1 MSEID
6 FPIESWLLERPL
18 YEPIEISA
26 GIEKAIQAI
35 LLFEK
40 AMDCYCP
47 ACKLSATFRGVIS
60 VATEKKF
67 QEEFLISTASF
78 KRAMGASIVQSS
90 PWKLP
95 VFSKTIVCTRAQHF
109 VYFHFIS
116 ENNTIIKIGQYPS
129 LADLAIGNTKRYK
142 EVLGVERLKE
152 LNKAI
157 GLAAHGVGIGSY
169 VYLRRIFES
178 LIEEARQQAKNDVS
192 WDEENYQKKR
202 MKEKIPLLENFLP
215 QFILDHPELYG
226 ILSLGIHELTEEQCL
241 ANFEAL
247 KQAILVIAD
256 ERLHNIE
263 RKKRYSEASQAVKS
277 ASTKVADQKL
287 S

>member
-1 MSEID
+1 MIKEN
-6 FPIESWLLERPL
+6 FPIESWLLQLPL
-18 YEPIEISA
+18 YKPVTIDT
-26 GIEKAIQAI
+26 GIETAIQAI
-35 LLFEK
+35 LLYK
-40 AMDCYCP
+40 QTMDSFCP
-47 ACKLSATFRGVIS
+47 ECQQSATFRAEIS
-60 VATEKKF
+60 ESSKKLINDEILKKSIVAPVKNTG
-67 QEEFLISTASF
+67 SSF
-78 KRAMGASIVQSS
+78 KKSN

-95 VFSKTIVCTRAQHF
+95 TFSKTIVCTRAQHF
-109 VYFHFIS
+109 VHFHFIS

-129 LADLAIGNTKRYK
+129 LADLAIGNTKKYK

-152 LNKAI
+152 LNKAM
-157 GLAAHGVGIGSY
+157 GLAAHGIGIGSY

-178 LIEEARQQAKNDVS
+178 LIEEARQQAKNDVN

-215 QFILDHPELYG
+215 QFILSHPELYS

-256 ERLHNIE
+256 ERLHDIE

-277 ASTKVADQKL
+277 VSTKVVD
-287 S
+287 

>member
-1 MSEID
+1 M
-6 FPIESWLLERPL
+6 
-18 YEPIEISA
+18 
-26 GIEKAIQAI
+26 
-35 LLFEK
+35 
-40 AMDCYCP
+40 
-47 ACKLSATFRGVIS
+47 
-60 VATEKKF
+60 
-67 QEEFLISTASF
+67 
-78 KRAMGASIVQSS
+78 QSS